1 MKTVAI
7 ISEYNPFHSGHE
19 YQIKRIR
26 EDLGMDTAVIAI
38 MSGNYTQRGEAAIV
52 NKHLRAK
59 AAIYGGCNLILELP
73 FPYSSSSAE
82 YFARGAVSIISRL
95 GICDYISFGSESG
108 DIDAL
113 KKQAEVMTTDEF
125 KDAYARISAADRSLG
140 HPRICE
146 LAYRSLGGEVGVDFA
161 PNNILAIEYI
171 KAVGELAPDISLH
184 TVRRSGSGY
193 NADVVTDGEHPSALS
208 VRELIRGG
216 SCHDLPLPE
225 YSKNILAEAHECGE
239 LPADISVI
247 SAAIISN
254 LRLNPPCAET
264 NIHDGGNGLYNR
276 IQAASLH
283 ANDFNTLLK
292 LTVTKGYTTARIRR
306 VILNSLLGVTSSDV
320 RTLPEYTQVL
330 AMDQIGMLLLKN
342 ARKRTAISVLTKPSA
357 TEGLS
362 ERAIAQK
369 TLSDAADRIYEL
381 MKPVPKSA
389 AGVLTFTPFIKK

>member
-26 EDLGMDTAVIAI
+26 EDLGADAAVIAV

-52 NKHLRAK
+52 NKHVRAK
-59 AAIYGGCNLILELP
+59 CAVNGGCNLVLELP

-82 YFARGAVSIISRL
+82 YFARAAVSIISKL

-108 DIDAL
+108 DIEAL
-113 KKQAEVMTTDEF
+113 KKQAEILSTDEF
-125 KDAYARISAADRSLG
+125 KSAYARIFESDRSLG

-146 LAYRSLGGEVGVDFA
+146 LAYRSLGVDLGVDFA
-161 PNNILAIEYI
+161 PNNILALEYI
-171 KAVGELAPDISLH
+171 KAIRDFGSDISLH
-184 TVRRSGSGY
+184 TVQRSGAGY
-193 NADVVTDGEHPSALS
+193 NCDTVKEGEHPSALS

-216 SCHDLPLPE
+216 NCADLPLPE
-225 YSKNILAEAHECGE
+225 YTRALLAEAYDKGE
-239 LPADISVI
+239 LPADISRI
-247 SAAIISN
+247 SAALISN

-276 IQAASLH
+276 IQAASLD
-283 ANDFNTLLK
+283 ASDFNTLLK

-320 RTLPEYTQVL
+320 RLLPEYTQVL
-330 AMDQIGMLLLKN
+330 AMDEVGMLLLKN

-357 TEGLS
+357 QEGLS

-369 TLSDAADRIYEL
+369 TLSDNADRIYEL

-389 AGVLTFTPFIKK
+389 AGVLTFTPYIKK